1 MILIPDEPTPRERD
15 EQKDRSSGTGRRSRP
30 RSTKPGPDQNPGK
43 DSGRSDRPKPH
54 DEGVPR

>member
-1 MILIPDEPTPRERD
+1 MILSPDEPTQRERD
-15 EQKDRSSGTGRRSRP
+15 EQKGRPSKTGRRSRS
-30 RSTKPGPDQNPGK
+30 RSTKPGPDQNQGQ